1 MSVRWPARLGLVSLS
16 VLALAACNRNPNTE
30 APAGSATNAAVEATQ
45 DEGVNAEVLGAS
57 EAAAPVG
64 PSVSKAAA
72 EVSPDIAAAREFDTS
87 VTNAAANTV
96 DAYRFDEDGE
106 EVRAWNDPRLGSR
119 IATRGPDGFVVSYYR
134 PGANAPYLMREGEV
148 YYVLS
153 AGRVVRAYDSRGRA
167 VVLRDN
173 DRDRWARIADRSG
186 AARRAADRRHDA
198 LVKAQRQSRQA
209 EKTTDKARENVQEA
223 NREANRADTH
233 AERAGDKAQD
243 AARDAR
249 REARTAD
256 TPAERK
262 DAQQATRDANTAA
275 NKAEKSADRA
285 EDAADKAREARRD
298 ARDARRDANAA
309 AATLKARCDRAR
321 ARGEKPARDC
331 AGVR

>member
-30 APAGSATNAAVEATQ
+30 APAGSASNAAVEATQ
-45 DEGVNAEVLGAS
+45 DEGVSAEVLGAS

-64 PSVSKAAA
+64 PTVSKAAA
-72 EVSPDIAAAREFDTS
+72 AASPDIAAARAFDTS

-134 PGANAPYLMREGEV
+134 PGADAPYLMREGET

-153 AGRVVRAYDSRGRA
+153 AGRVVRAYDGRGRA
-167 VVLRDN
+167 VVLRDD

-198 LVKAQRQSRQA
+198 LVDARRQSRQA
-209 EKTTDKARENVQEA
+209 ANATDSARDA
-223 NREANRADTH
+223 ARDANRAETH
-233 AERAGDKAQD
+233 AERASDKAQD

-249 REARTAD
+249 QAARTAD
-256 TPAERK
+256 TPVERK
-262 DAQQATRDANTAA
+262 DAQQATRDANQAA

-285 EDAADKAREARRD
+285 EDAADKARDARRD
-298 ARDARRDANAA
+298 AREERRDANAA
-309 AATLKARCDRAR
+309 AAALKTRCDRAR
-321 ARGEKPARDC
+321 ARGEKPGREC